1 LKSVAR
7 KSLMREALREF
18 GGFTMPQSNAFTL
31 WLTGMTGAG
40 KSTLAAHLAKRLQV
54 LGRQVELLDAD
65 EVGPVLYEELG
76 TSKEDQQASAR
87 RIGYVARLLTRND
100 CIVVA
105 ASVSPFRDARDQL
118 RKEIGRFV
126 EIFVDCPTEKLIER
140 DEKGLYKRALAGEL
154 PDFTGVT
161 APYETPQH
169 PEVVVRTDLDTVE
182 VSVDKILQGLVNIGY
197 LKAEDLSTA
206 SGRRA
211 RPGAA
216 AAKAGRSPEAA
227 EVEEA
232 EVEEAPALD
241 SEHA

>member
-1 LKSVAR
+1 
-7 KSLMREALREF
+7 
-18 GGFTMPQSNAFTL
+18 MPQSNAFTL

-40 KSTLAAHLAKRLQV
+40 KSTLAAHLAKRLQA
-54 LGRQVELLDAD
+54 LGRQVEVLDAD
-65 EVGPVLYEELG
+65 EVGPTLYEELG

-87 RIGYVARLLTRND
+87 RIGYVARLLSRND
-100 CIVVA
+100 CIAVA
-105 ASVSPFRDARDQL
+105 ATVSAFRDTRDQL

-169 PEVVVRTDLDTVE
+169 PEVVVRTDLESVE
-182 VSVDKILQGLVNIGY
+182 ASVDKILQGLVNVGY

-216 AAKAGRSPEAA
+216 AAKAGRSADGA

-232 EVEEAPALD
+232 RELNRELT
-241 SEHA
+241 